1 MAVSTG
7 VAALAIIGLVIGLV
21 VLLVV
26 ISLLHNTLKPLL
38 AIKADVTNALTA
50 PMLKNGVPGTDQLG
64 TTRRLADDIPDLAG
78 RYLAKLGVTANTAP
92 PARAYTAAPAPAPA
106 ATAASTGGGS
116 WTPPWRR

>member
-7 VAALAIIGLVIGLV
+7 IAVLSIIGLVVGLV

-26 ISLLHNTLKPLL
+26 ISLLTNTLKPLL
-38 AIKADVTNALTA
+38 AVKRDVNNALTA
-50 PMLKNGVPGTDQLG
+50 PMLKSGVPGTDQLG
-64 TTRRLADDIPDLAG
+64 TTRRLADGVPDLAV

-92 PARAYTAAPAPAPA
+92 PAGGYNAPPA
-106 ATAASTGGGS
+106 ATPASAPGAAAG